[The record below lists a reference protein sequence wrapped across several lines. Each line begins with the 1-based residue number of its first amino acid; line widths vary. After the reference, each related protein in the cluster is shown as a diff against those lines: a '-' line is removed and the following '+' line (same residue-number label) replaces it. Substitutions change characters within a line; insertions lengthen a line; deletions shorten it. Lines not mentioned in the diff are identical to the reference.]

1 MSKKQEKIKR
11 ELRKIYHEILL
22 ERNSCSGCG
31 MNGNAVPLSFSH
43 IIPRSR
49 RRDLVTDRNNIT
61 LHCLTFVDTNGNSRK
76 GCHEMWESSKDRDKL
91 LDYFYNL
98 AYIKEV
104 DEEYYYI
111 ITELNA

>member
-22 ERNSCSGCG
+22 EKNSCSGCG

-49 RRDLVTDRNNIT
+49 RSDLVTDRRNIT
-61 LHCLTFVDTNGNSRK
+61 LHCLSFGERT
-76 GCHEMWESSKDRDKL
+76 GCHTIWESINKDTL

>member
-22 ERNSCSGCG
+22 ERNCCAGCG
-31 MNGNAVPLSFSH
+31 QHGNAVPLSFSH

-49 RRDLVTDRNNIT
+49 RGDLVTDRRNIT
-61 LHCLTFVDTNGNSRK
+61 LHCLNFVDNNGDSRK
-76 GCHEMWESSKDRDKL
+76 GCHEMWDGREREKL
-91 LDYFYNL
+91 LDYFHNL

-104 DEEYYYI
+104 DLEYYYI

>member
-22 ERNSCSGCG
+22 ERNCCTGCG
-31 MNGNAVPLSFSH
+31 KNGLVVPLSFSH

-49 RRDLVTDRNNIT
+49 RGDLVTDRNNIT
-61 LHCLTFVDTNGNSRK
+61 LHCLSMGERV
-76 GCHEMWESSKDRDKL
+76 GCHTLWESAKDRDKL
-91 LDYFYNL
+91 LDYFSNL

-104 DEEYYYI
+104 DLEYYYI